1 MSFLVDTSRRSS
13 ATEMMDDFTL
23 EGDMFRD
30 TLDKLETINRFLGG
44 NTVTIKGLK
53 KLLKSSPKN
62 KTITMVDLGC
72 GHGDILRDVA
82 KFGRKNNYKFKL
94 LGIDANDAAIE
105 YARELSI
112 DYPEL
117 SFETIDIFSEAFKK
131 KTYDIILCTLFL
143 HHFKSEKLV
152 SFLKP
157 TVQKA
162 TIGAVVNDL
171 HRHRLAYYL
180 FKLIGLFI
188 KNKMVREDGLTSVL
202 RAFKRKEV
210 EAILTQVQVIFS
222 IQWKWAFRYL
232 WILRKDSIH

>member
-1 MSFLVDTSRRSS
+1 MSFLVDTSCRSS

-44 NTVTIKGLK
+44 NSVTIKGLK
-53 KLLKSSPKN
+53 KLLKTSSKS

-82 KFGRKNNYKFKL
+82 KFGRKNNYRFKL
-94 LGIDANDAAIE
+94 IGIDANHAAID

-117 SFETIDIFSEAFKK
+117 SFETIDIFSEEFKK
-131 KTYDIILCTLFL
+131 QTYDVVLCTLFL
-143 HHFKSEKLV
+143 HHFKSDELI

-162 TIGAVVNDL
+162 TIGAVVNL
-171 HRHRLAYYL
+171 S
-180 FKLIGLFI
+180 LIHI
-188 KNKMVREDGLTSVL
+188 
-202 RAFKRKEV
+202 
-210 EAILTQVQVIFS
+210 
-222 IQWKWAFRYL
+222 
-232 WILRKDSIH
+232 

>member
-44 NTVTIKGLK
+44 NSVTIKGLK
-53 KLLKSSPKN
+53 KLLKTSIKKQDN
-62 KTITMVDLGC
+62 YNCRFGC
-72 GHGDILRDVA
+72 GNGDILRDVA

-94 LGIDANDAAIE
+94 IGIDANDAAIE
-105 YARELSI
+105 YARELSK

-117 SFETIDIFSEAFKK
+117 SFETIDIFSEEFKK
-131 KTYDIILCTLFL
+131 QTYDVVLCTLFL
-143 HHFKSEKLV
+143 HHFKNEELI

-162 TIGAVVNDL
+162 TIGVVVNDL
-171 HRHRLAYYL
+171 HRHRLP
-180 FKLIGLFI
+180 
-188 KNKMVREDGLTSVL
+188 T
-202 RAFKRKEV
+202 
-210 EAILTQVQVIFS
+210 IF
-222 IQWKWAFRYL
+222 L
-232 WILRKDSIH
+232 N

>member
-13 ATEMMDDFTL
+13 ASEMMDDFTL

-53 KLLKSSPKN
+53 NLLKTSSKN

-82 KFGRKNNYKFKL
+82 KFGRKNNYRFKL
-94 LGIDANDAAIE
+94 IGIDANHAAID
-105 YARELSI
+105 YARELSV

-117 SFETIDIFSEAFKK
+117 SFETIDIFSEEFKK
-131 KTYDIILCTLFL
+131 QTYDVVLCTLFL
-143 HHFKSEKLV
+143 HHFKSEELI

-162 TIGAVVNDL
+162 TIGS
-171 HRHRLAYYL
+171 
-180 FKLIGLFI
+180 GC
-188 KNKMVREDGLTSVL
+188 E
-202 RAFKRKEV
+202 
-210 EAILTQVQVIFS
+210 
-222 IQWKWAFRYL
+222 
-232 WILRKDSIH
+232 